1 MISRFFGA
9 GAPLLVLALV
19 VAACGGAAATPTGA
33 PAATS
38 VSSPAPVSSETPAP
52 VSSET
57 PGPAASPAAVCA
69 DAAAFKA
76 SITALTTLKPLE
88 AGVAGVKAAL
98 TDVETST
105 QALVVSGKD
114 VLGQPLTD
122 LVAAVAGLKTTL
134 TSLGDQGGIGSA
146 ISAIR
151 SSIADIGTAAAAVQA
166 TLTSTCPA
174 Q

>member
-1 MISRFFGA
+1 MSRFLRA
-9 GAPLLVLALV
+9 GAPLLALALF
-19 VAACGGAAATPTGA
+19 VAACGGAAASPSGA
-33 PAATS
+33 PAAG
-38 VSSPAPVSSETPAP
+38 TPASP
-52 VSSET
+52 MT
-57 PGPAASPAAVCA
+57 PSPAASAAAVCV

-76 SITALTTLKPLE
+76 SITALTTLKPLDV
-88 AGVAGVKAAL
+88 GLAGVKAAL

-105 QALVVSGKD
+105 QALIASGKD

-122 LVAAVAGLKTTL
+122 LSTAVAGLKTTL
-134 TSLGDQGGIGSA
+134 ASLGDQGGLGSA

-151 SSIADIGTAAAAVQA
+151 ASIADIGTAAAAVQA